1 LPVDDTDARLHTA
14 RDPRRSSPMAAKVVC
29 ISRTLAA
36 GGEEIG
42 QAVAERLGW
51 RVIDAEIIQRAAE
64 KAEVDPSKVA
74 QAEQRQSLI
83 RRLISLIAFAEPPQ
97 DMAPQYYAVFPEAA
111 FTVGQTLEERMRGL
125 IREVIDEVASEGQ
138 AVIVAHAASMAL
150 AGRDGVLRVLIT
162 ASPEERANRL
172 VWASGLEAV
181 QAEVAVRESDMER
194 ADYFRRFY
202 NLQEELPIH
211 YDLVVNTDALSPE
224 LAVAAIVAA
233 VGAAADA

>member
-1 LPVDDTDARLHTA
+1 M
-14 RDPRRSSPMAAKVVC
+14 SAKVVC

-42 QAVAERLGW
+42 ETVAERLGW
-51 RVIDAEIIQRAAE
+51 RVVDAEIIQRAAE
-64 KAEVDPSKVA
+64 KAELDPSKVA
-74 QAEQRQSLI
+74 QTEQRQSLM
-83 RRLISLIAFAEPPQ
+83 RRLISMIAFAEPAGNI
-97 DMAPQYYAVFPEAA
+97 APQYYAVFPEAA
-111 FTVGQTLEERMRGL
+111 FAVGQTLEERMRGL
-125 IREVIDEVASEGQ
+125 IREVIEEVASEGQ

-172 VWASGLEAV
+172 VWASGLEAT
-181 QAEVAVRESDMER
+181 QAEAAVRESDMER

-202 NLQEELPIH
+202 ELHEELPTH
-211 YDLVVNTDALSPE
+211 YDLVVNTDTLTPE

-233 VGAAADA
+233 AGVKAGS